1 MSYAF
6 HWLKKEFAL
15 TNQKHYPDLGSQVI
29 NIKISA
35 PLSLTSFP
43 GKTNDGLAK
52 CQLFS
57 QAKRITILLVLSTND
72 H

>member
-6 HWLKKEFAL
+6 DWLKKEFAL

-35 PLSLTSFP
+35 PLPLTSFP
-43 GKTNDGLAK
+43 RETSDGVAK

-57 QAKRITILLVLSTND
+57 RAKRITILLVMSTND